1 MSSTRALRWLVI
13 GLAMPGAAFAGRP
26 LSTDD
31 ATILAA
37 KDCQLETWVDRS
49 RVATDFWFVPA
60 CNFGGLFEWQVGA
73 SRTHMDGQGALSQ
86 AYAQV
91 KTVFVSVDDNP
102 WGVGLTTGVQRFP
115 LRETEAG
122 WSNPYVLVPV
132 SFQLG
137 NPDRLLHLNVGW
149 ARDSEE
155 KRDLSLW
162 GIAIE
167 APLPGVPLT
176 AVAEVFG
183 ENASRPF
190 YRLGGR
196 WTQVAKN
203 LDVDLT
209 YVARSGGTKSEKF
222 LSLGLYYKLDQVI
235 P

>member
-1 MSSTRALRWLVI
+1 VSSARALRWLVI